1 MRNSPWPHTYRID
14 PRVATGTVVSAI
26 NGMNW
31 DAEEWKAL
39 RVAANLDDERS
50 KTPESYAAFLKRS
63 KAQFWSPEIVLFW
76 RLIITTQQFYQ
87 EHQPGPGSF

>member
-1 MRNSPWPHTYRID
+1 M
-14 PRVATGTVVSAI
+14 ATGSVISAI
-26 NGMNW
+26 NGMSW
-31 DAEEWKAL
+31 DLEEWQAL